1 MFTLSFYMIHIMLF
15 FISLSVEPPVP
26 TRPDVVDSGGKKKAF
41 NDNQLGKGTP
51 KLFGSGYKLRE
62 EAHFAFKKMQAEAL
76 KEGIKIGA
84 VSSYRNFD
92 H

>member
-1 MFTLSFYMIHIMLF
+1 MDRRRFIKYSGLVGITVVMLPQLAF
-15 FISLSVEPPVP
+15 SRNIISSEKLI
-26 TRPDVVDSGGKKKAF
+26 
-41 NDNQLGKGTP
+41 GKGTP

-62 EAHFAFKKMQAEAL
+62 AAHYAFKKMQAEAL